1 MVPYGQQDDQEV
13 AWFTGS
19 DPCWLPAR
27 RAARLAAART
37 TLLGDDPVTAALG
50 EDLRALAGPTGGPG
64 PAEDDTTGRH
74 LVVGT
79 LERLTP
85 EVLGTELTAAL
96 DSADVPAGEGFAV
109 LARGGRVL
117 LTAARPAG
125 LRHGLGWLLRSQ
137 PGGWPAGDLVHVE
150 EPRVD
155 LRVLDH
161 WDNMTDGPM
170 GVVERGY
177 AGDSIFFADGRVRT
191 DAAALA
197 RVRDYARLVSSI
209 GVNAV
214 CLNNVNVHAAEAHL
228 LDEHLDDVARVAAV
242 LDAHGV
248 RTLLSV
254 DFSAPIS
261 LGGLDTADPLDERV
275 AAWWAG
281 VTKRVA
287 TTLPGFGGYV
297 VKADSENR
305 PGPHTYGRTHA
316 DGANCLAAALA
327 PFDAVVFWR
336 CFVYDCHQDWRDRS
350 TDRARAA
357 HDHFARLDGQFAPNA
372 VLQVKNGPMDFQV
385 REPVSPLLGAL
396 PRTGVAVEFQITQE
410 YTGQQKHLCHL
421 GQQWS
426 EVLRFDLHAHGGGEP
441 LRVADVAAR
450 SRRAGGALTG
460 VVGVANVGTDAN
472 WTGHALAQANLYAFG
487 RLAWD
492 PGLDPDLLLR
502 EWVEQTFELPAD
514 LAGELVEVMSRSW
527 AVYESYTAPLG
538 VGWMVRPGHHYGPDV
553 DGYEYTPWGTYHF
566 ADRDGIGVDRTV
578 ATGTGYTAQY
588 PAGWAR
594 VYEDVRTCPDELLLF
609 FHHVPYSHV
618 LAGGSTVVQHVYDT
632 RFAGVEAVEES
643 AATWERIAGHVPA
656 ATAENV
662 RQRFAEQLRSAR
674 EWRDQV
680 NTYFFRK
687 SGVPDAAGRRIH

>member
-1 MVPYGQQDDQEV
+1 MPYGQREGQDPS
-13 AWFTGS
+13 WFASSET
-19 DPCWLPAR
+19 CWLPAR
-27 RAARLAAART
+27 GAARLATART
-37 TLLGDDPVTAALG
+37 TVLGDDPVTATLREDLQVLAAHAGAPGAADGSRRLLVGALPELSEQALG
-50 EDLRALAGPTGGPG
+50 PALAG
-64 PAEDDTTGRH
+64 A
-74 LVVGT
+74 
-79 LERLTP
+79 LE
-85 EVLGTELTAAL
+85 
-96 DSADVPAGEGFAV
+96 SADVPAGEGFAV
-109 LARGGRVL
+109 LARDGEVL

-125 LRHGLGWLLRSQ
+125 LRHGLGWLTRRFA
-137 PGGWPAGDLVHVE
+137 GGWPDTDVTHVE

-191 DAAALA
+191 GAADLA
-197 RVRDYARLVSSI
+197 RVRDYARLISSI

-214 CLNNVNVHAAEAHL
+214 CLNNVNVHATEAHL
-228 LDEHLDDVARVAAV
+228 LDEHLGDVARLAAV

-275 AAWWAG
+275 AAWWAET
-281 VTKRVA
+281 TKRVA

-316 DGANCLAAALA
+316 DGANVLAAALA
-327 PFDAVVFWR
+327 PFEALVLWR

-357 HDHFARLDGQFAPNA
+357 HDHFAGLDGEFAPNA

-421 GQQWS
+421 GTQWS
-426 EVLRFDLHAHGGGEP
+426 EVLRFDLNAHGGGEP
-441 LRVADVAAR
+441 LRVADVATR
-450 SRRAGGALTG
+450 SRRQGGSPTG
-460 VVGVANVGTDAN
+460 IVGVANVGTDTN

-487 RLAWD
+487 RLAWN
-492 PGLDPDLLLR
+492 PELDPRDVLD
-502 EWVEQTFELPAD
+502 EWVEQTFELPSG
-514 LAGELVEVMSRSW
+514 LAGELVELMARSW
-527 AVYESYTAPLG
+527 SVYESYTAPLG
-538 VGWMVRPGHHYGPDV
+538 VGWMVRPGHHYGPDI

-566 ADRDGIGVDRTV
+566 ADRDGIGVDRTA
-578 ATGTGYTAQY
+578 ATGTGYAAQY

-594 VYEDVRTCPDELLLF
+594 VYEDVTTCPDELLLF
-609 FHHVPYSHV
+609 FHHVPYGHV
-618 LAGGSTVVQHVYDT
+618 LRSGTTVVQHVYDT
-632 RFAGVEAVEES
+632 HFAGVEAVEGF
-643 AATWERIAGHVPA
+643 AATWQRIAAHVPG
-656 ATAENV
+656 TVSRNV
-662 RQRFAEQLRSAR
+662 TERFGEQLRSAR

-687 SGVPDAAGRRIH
+687 SGVPDATGRRIH